1 MSSEAIANFD
11 VYAWFAVGLFVA
23 GLFAVMI
30 YERETSKSKRQ
41 PQQQTGPAAAD
52 AEE

>member
-1 MSSEAIANFD
+1 MAAEAIANFD

-30 YERETSKSKRQ
+30 YERESSKSKRQ
-41 PQQQTGPAAAD
+41 PQQQTGSAATD
-52 AEE
+52 IEK